1 MLEII
6 FYRIICQALISY
18 QLQSE
23 IYLAPESNILQN
35 KLVPSKAEKKT
46 WLLKTDYIADC
57 KVPLCGWIF
66 TILVRELHLKD
77 KDKRKQKL
85 NKNDYHNNTIP
96 VFTCHNN

>member
-35 KLVPSKAEKKT
+35 KLVPCKVEKKT
-46 WLLKTDYIADC
+46 WFLTTDYIAGC

-66 TILVRELHLKD
+66 TLVRELHL
-77 KDKRKQKL
+77 
-85 NKNDYHNNTIP
+85 
-96 VFTCHNN
+96 